1 MPKDLKQLTDDE
13 IVEGFRQADE
23 RIVKEYFYGY
33 CRIAYIIYD
42 KRYDLQYK
50 PGMDFFSLAHEYY
63 IALFKKGFKQLENR
77 KDSMSL
83 KTWMVNGFRF
93 LLLDKLKELEK
104 EQRFESFE
112 SRLERTN
119 LQFDVVDHEYAADF
133 RNMVG
138 EICRAYYGR
147 DNKNSI
153 ILQMLFVEGFKSKE
167 IAAQLGMSPSA
178 VTQRYNHIMHDVV
191 VPYFKKYYVE
201 NELGI
206 GSILAPSCSDACMD
220 KAMKS
225 PAGATNLLTY
235 LKCAFMDDAMKSP
248 AGATYS
254 SITYKQTMDNSR
266 ITPERINQLN
276 ENEIFVF
283 GSNLEGMHGGGAAR
297 TARLYFGAK
306 MGVGV
311 GMQGQSYAIPTM
323 QGGVD
328 TISPY
333 VDDFIDYAATHPD
346 KRFLVT
352 AIGCGIAGFEP
363 SDIAPLFVEAKALQN
378 VTLPESFWE
387 IIEN

>member
-1 MPKDLKQLTDDE
+1 MPKDIKQLTDNE
-13 IVEGFRQADE
+13 IVEGFRQGDE

-63 IALFKKGFKQLENR
+63 IALFKKGFKQLEDR

-153 ILQMLFVEGFKSKE
+153 ILQMLFVEGFKGKE

-206 GSILAPSCSDACMD
+206 DSILAPSCSAC
-220 KAMKS
+220 
-225 PAGATNLLTY
+225 
-235 LKCAFMDDAMKSP
+235 MDDAMKSP
-248 AGATYS
+248 TGATYS
-254 SITYKQTMDNSR
+254 SITYKQTMDISR
-266 ITPERINQLN
+266 ITPERISKLN

-306 MGVGV
+306 MGIGV

-333 VDDFIDYAATHPD
+333 VDDFIDYAATHPNM
-346 KRFLVT
+346 RFLVT

-363 SDIAPLFVEAKALQN
+363 SDIAPLFAEAKALTN

-387 IIEN
+387 ILNK

>member
-1 MPKDLKQLTDDE
+1 MPKDIKQLTDDE

-63 IALFKKGFKQLENR
+63 IALFKKDFKQLENR

-93 LLLDKLKELEK
+93 LLLDKLKELER

-119 LQFDVVDHEYAADF
+119 LQFDVVDHEYAAEF
-133 RNMVG
+133 RRMVG

-147 DNKNSI
+147 DHKNSI

-167 IAAQLGMSPSA
+167 IAAELGMSPSA
-178 VTQRYNHIMHDVV
+178 VTQRYNRIMHDVV

-206 GSILAPSCSDACMD
+206 GGILAPSCSEACMD
-220 KAMKS
+220 QAMMS
-225 PAGATNLLTY
+225 PAGATALTA
-235 LKCAFMDDAMKSP
+235 LASLFIMDDAKISP

-254 SITYKQTMDNSR
+254 PITYKQTMDISR
-266 ITPERINQLN
+266 ITPERISKLQ

-283 GSNLEGMHGGGAAR
+283 GSNLKGMHGGGAAR

-311 GMQGQSYAIPTM
+311 GIQGQSYAIPTM
-323 QGGVD
+323 QGGVE

-333 VDDFIDYAATHPD
+333 VDDFIDYAAAHPD

-363 SDIAPLFVEAKALQN
+363 SDIAPLFADAEALPN
-378 VTLPESFWE
+378 VTLPESFWR
-387 IIEN
+387 ILKD